1 MATANATIKIKRGTN
16 AQRQAYTPAAGELV
30 FVTDY
35 ATAGVHPVYIG
46 DGSTVG
52 GIDILS
58 ALATR
63 VTSLE
68 SLVQSNDVDLD
79 TLQEIVAYIK
89 QNRDDIQNAAPD
101 WAVIKNK
108 PATFPPAAHNHD
120 DRYHTKTQ
128 ADSRYLV
135 TEIDGGTLS

>member
-16 AQRQAYTPAAGELV
+16 AQRMAFTPAMGEQV

-35 ATAGVHPVYIG
+35 VSAGVHPLYIG

-52 GIDILS
+52 GIDIQA
-58 ALATR
+58 ALASR

-68 SLVQSNDVDLD
+68 ALVNSNDVDLD

-89 QNRDDIQNAAPD
+89 QNRQDIANAAPN
-101 WAVIKNK
+101 WSVIQGK
-108 PATFPPAAHNHD
+108 PATFPADAHNHD
-120 DRYHTKTQ
+120 DRYYTKT
-128 ADSRYLV
+128 AGDARYLV
-135 TEIDGGTLS
+135 TEIDGGTL